1 LQEIYVDSDSGA
13 CMPLTALA
21 GIAMDQNAE
30 LKVQA
35 AMIEELDSDMDKA
48 NETLRKTNDKMKDV
62 LAQAGGT
69 MAVLMRVCMIIVLL
83 ALTAYLWKMLS

>member
-1 LQEIYVDSDSGA
+1 
-13 CMPLTALA
+13 MPLTALA